1 MSAIGSAT
9 INAQAVAS
17 GVFPVGTPAAQPPIG
32 YNKLTTANEEMW
44 NGHVGTRQDQA
55 QTAAEGVPGTTHYIG
70 TIATLGYDE
79 DGNPMTWCSCVAG
92 AAADATGTITAG
104 VFVAGAGT
112 AVAKA
117 TIPANGFG
125 WVKN

>member
-9 INAQAVAS
+9 INAAAVGA
-17 GVFPVGTPAAQPPIG
+17 GVFPSGTPAAQPPIG

-44 NGHVGTRQDQA
+44 NGQIGTRQDQSR
-55 QTAAEGVPGTTHYIG
+55 TAAEGLPGPNYYVAIG
-70 TIATLGYDE
+70 TLGYDE
-79 DGNPMTWCSCVAG
+79 DGNAMTWCTCVAG
-92 AAADATGTITAG
+92 CAAGATGTITAG
-104 VFVAGAGT
+104 VFVDDAGT
-112 AVAKA
+112 SVALS

>member
-9 INAQAVAS
+9 INAAAVAS

-32 YNKLTTANEEMW
+32 YNKLTSANEEMW

-55 QTAAEGVPGTTHYIG
+55 LTATEGVPGTQHYIG

-79 DGNPMTWCSCVAG
+79 DGNAMTWCTCVAG
-92 AAADATGTITAG
+92 CAAGATGTITAG
-104 VFVAGAGT
+104 VFVDDAGT
-112 AVAKA
+112 SVALS

>member
-9 INAQAVAS
+9 INAAPVAS

-32 YNKLTTANEEMW
+32 YNKLTVANEEMW
-44 NGHVGTRQDQA
+44 NGHVGTRQDLP
-55 QTAAEGVPGTTHYIG
+55 QTAAEGLPGEHYIG

-79 DGNPMTWCSCVAG
+79 DGNPMTWCTCVAG
-92 AAADATGTITAG
+92 CAAGATGTITAG
-104 VFVAGAGT
+104 VFVVGAGT

-117 TIPANGFG
+117 TILANGFG

>member
-9 INAQAVAS
+9 INAEAVAS

-32 YNKLTTANEEMW
+32 YNKLTTDNDEMW
-44 NGHVGTRQDQA
+44 NGHLGTRQDLA
-55 QTAAEGVPGTTHYIG
+55 QTATEGAPGEHYIG

-92 AAADATGTITAG
+92 CTAGATGTITAG

-112 AVAKA
+112 AVAYPA
-117 TIPANGFG
+117 IPANGFG